1 MTNSSSTEQAAI
13 TTGGRRI
20 AVRVSGPDDGSPVL
34 FCHVAPGSRRFDPDP
49 KATAAAEVRLITMDR
64 PGYGGSDRLGADDSP
79 SIPLYAEDCAAVL
92 EQLGVRAAAVAG
104 WSAGGRV
111 AMALAARR
119 PDLVRSVAL
128 IGTPAPDEEVA
139 WIGATEKSMI
149 AALAADP
156 DSALVNLEQM
166 LAPMTAD
173 PAATIGMVGSGPA
186 DAAALADP
194 GLRADLEEMLTEAF
208 VQGSAGL
215 AADLLSYTL
224 APWGFDPRS
233 VGAPVRCW
241 YGAADAVV
249 SPAHGQWWVDQVADG
264 RLTVVPEAGHLLVRP
279 VWADVL
285 RWSPPTHDRERRR
298 WSAAASR
305 PLTIIGRG
313 AGPWLGER
321 QAPDGA
327 SLGQA
332 AAGKMEACD

>member
-1 MTNSSSTEQAAI
+1 MTNSPSTEKTA
-13 TTGGRRI
+13 TTTDGRRI
-20 AVRVSGPDDGSPVL
+20 AVQVSGPDDGPPVL
-34 FCHVAPGSRRFDPDP
+34 FCHGAPGSRRFDPDP
-49 KATAAAEVRLITMDR
+49 EATATAGVRLITVDR
-64 PGYGGSDRLGADDSP
+64 PGYGGSDRLGTDGSP

-92 EQLGVRAAAVAG
+92 DHLGVGTVAVAG

-139 WIGATEKSMI
+139 WIGADEKSMI

-156 DSALVNLEQM
+156 DSALVSLERM

-173 PAATIGMVGSGPA
+173 PAATIGMVASSPA
-186 DAAALADP
+186 DEAALADA
-194 GLRADLEEMLTEAF
+194 GLHADLEAMLTEAF
-208 VQGSAGL
+208 VQGAAGL

-249 SPAHGQWWVDQVADG
+249 SPAHGQWWVDQIADG
-264 RLTVVPEAGHLLVRP
+264 RLTVVPEVGHLLVRP
-279 VWADVL
+279 VWAEVL
-285 RWSPPTHDRERRR
+285 RWS
-298 WSAAASR
+298 
-305 PLTIIGRG
+305 
-313 AGPWLGER
+313 
-321 QAPDGA
+321 
-327 SLGQA
+327 
-332 AAGKMEACD
+332 AAGS